1 MFNLSVVPANMKPE
15 ASAERFVRVRNP
27 EVLARM
33 LAAPGVDKLSGF
45 VLLSPSSSGRTR
57 LRQDSCRTDRMTA
70 LGTQD

>member
-45 VLLSPSSSGRTR
+45 VLLFLAYIGSRFVLEVVLGR
-57 LRQDSCRTDRMTA
+57 S
-70 LGTQD
+70 